1 MKLYMWFAI
10 DTIKSDKGAL
20 NFFSR
25 VPCCMARIP
34 QRGAARHATSHGGPP
49 LFYLNSM
56 FA

>member
-1 MKLYMWFAI
+1 MKLYMRFAI

-34 QRGAARHATSHGGPP
+34 QKGAARPVTLHGGPP
-49 LFYLNSM
+49 LFHLNSM

>member
-1 MKLYMWFAI
+1 MKLYMRFAI
-10 DTIKSDKGAL
+10 DTIKSDEGAL

-34 QRGAARHATSHGGPP
+34 QKGAARHATLHGGPP
-49 LFYLNSM
+49 PFHLNSM

>member
-10 DTIKSDKGAL
+10 DIIKSDKGAL